1 MQQPSQRLIR
11 AGFLAAIF
19 LTVAAFPAFAK
30 NQSSPS
36 FVEPTVTATIGGLTV
51 TVKSEEPLYNVRNG
65 PSTSDYKVVGTI
77 LPGQTVLVK
86 GRTQGGAW
94 IQIYFPG
101 VPEGVGWV
109 ATISLNIPV
118 GMTIPVAEPPPTPE
132 PQITATIDP
141 TLAAQFIITPMPTRL
156 PTFTFPAPLVV
167 PTLQPAVLSNGTG
180 GIPMGMV
187 IVILA
192 ALGGFLGLV
201 SLIRGR

>member
-1 MQQPSQRLIR
+1 MQQPSRRLIR

-19 LTVAAFPAFAK
+19 LTVVAFPAFAQ
-30 NQSSPS
+30 NQPSPS
-36 FVEPTVTATIGGLTV
+36 FADPTVTATIGGLTI
-51 TVKSEEPLYNVRNG
+51 TVKSEEPQYNVRSG
-65 PSTSDYKVVGTI
+65 PSTSDYPIIGSL
-77 LPGQTVLVK
+77 LPGQTVLAK
-86 GRTQGGAW
+86 GRTQGGSW

-109 ATISLNIPV
+109 ATINLNIPV
-118 GMTIPVAEPPPTPE
+118 GMSIPVSEPPPTPA

-141 TLAAQFIITPMPTRL
+141 TLAAQFIVTPMPTRL
-156 PTFTFPAPLVV
+156 ATFTFPAPLVV
-167 PTLQPAVLSNGTG
+167 PTLQPAAISNGTG

-192 ALGGFLGLV
+192 ALGVFLGLV

>member
-1 MQQPSQRLIR
+1 MQHPSRRFIS
-11 AGFLAAIF
+11 AGFLTAIF
-19 LTVAAFPAFAK
+19 LLAAVLPVFAQNK
-30 NQSSPS
+30 PS
-36 FVEPTVTATIGGLTV
+36 ASYVDPTVTATIGGQTV
-51 TVKSEEPLYNVRNG
+51 TVKSEEPQYNVRSG
-65 PSTSDYKVVGTI
+65 PSTSDYRIVGSL

-109 ATISLNIPV
+109 ATINLNIPV
-118 GMTIPVAEPPPTPE
+118 GMTIPVAEPPPTPA

-141 TLAAQFIITPMPTRL
+141 TLAAQFIVTPMPTRL

-167 PTLQPAVLSNGTG
+167 PTLQPAAISNGTG

-192 ALGGFLGLV
+192 ALGVFLGLV